1 LGDTSITSM
10 EMRAAVSKISVCRR
24 GMVLVWSRVEE
35 EEVFELGEYPD
46 ASKED
51 KALEISICEGG
62 GEDDR
67 ADDAEPGDAG
77 SDLDTLSTVTCL

>member
-1 LGDTSITSM
+1 M

-62 GEDDR
+62 GEDNWSG
-67 ADDAEPGDAG
+67 EPGEAGDAG
-77 SDLDTLSTVTCL
+77 SDPLNDPDTLSTVTCL